1 MLRRFSA
8 LLVLLAVWTAAYAN
22 GPVLWAPAPGGDAP
36 SATVRLTARF
46 DMPAA
51 SLQAL
56 PPPPAGVRGALA
68 RLQKGETLVW
78 CGWTSAGWEE
88 LAGAEAGPEA
98 VEVTMTFAESTVA
111 YAVNGR
117 SLVAART
124 GASTLPCGTGPS
136 FGETSA
142 EGEGRLFSSSV
153 CGGCFDATNALA
165 AAGGRVTV
173 TEGTPDGTYPLVSAN
188 AAAWRQDVTVEGP
201 RDRVCMLASNG
212 ADGLDVTVASL
223 PYDEGRHVLAFTV
236 AADAVGFARDLAD
249 DLTGSDHMLF
259 LNGGGRLVLLGE
271 NEISGGVVVEDG
283 LVEIQET
290 KASSAADVILWS
302 DTAFLLSEK
311 VNRLELVERVT
322 TAEDPMGQVVRK
334 VAFSPVLAASSG
346 GQTPMTVSPPE
357 DDGAFWTVTFRIG
370 NATKGF
376 VYFCRSSAELT
387 GDFGPCAARVTA
399 DRDGALELTVRVPAN
414 ESRRFFRLGV
424 GPPQGLAK

>member
-51 SLQAL
+51 SMQAL

-68 RLQKGETLVW
+68 RLQKGETIVW
-78 CGWTSAGWEE
+78 CGWTSSGWEE

-98 VEVTMTFAESTVA
+98 VEVTMTFAESAVA

-124 GASTLPCGTGPS
+124 GVSALPCGPGTS
-136 FGETSA
+136 SGETEV

-153 CGGCFDATNALA
+153 SGGCFDATNALA

-201 RDRVCMLASNG
+201 RDRVCTLASNG

-223 PYDEGRHVLAFTV
+223 PYDEGRHILAFTV
-236 AADAVGFARDLAD
+236 AADDVGFARNLAD

-290 KASSAADVILWS
+290 KSSSAADVILWS

-311 VNRLELVERVT
+311 VNRLEFVERVT
-322 TAEDPMGQVVRK
+322 TVEDPMGQIVRK
-334 VAFSPVLAASSG
+334 VAFSPVLETSSG
-346 GQTPMTVSPPE
+346 GQTPFVVSPPE
-357 DDGAFWTVTFRIG
+357 DDGAFRTVTFRIG
-370 NATKGF
+370 NATRGF
-376 VYFCRSSAELT
+376 VYSCGSASEPT
-387 GDFGPCAARVTA
+387 GDFTASATRVTA
-399 DRDGALELTVRVPAN
+399 DRDGELVLTVRVPAN
-414 ESRRFFRLGV
+414 ESRRFFRLCV
-424 GPPQGLAK
+424 DFPR

>member
-46 DMPAA
+46 DMPAE

-68 RLQKGETLVW
+68 RLQKGETIVW
-78 CGWTSAGWEE
+78 CGWTSSGWEE

-98 VEVTMTFAESTVA
+98 VEVTMTFAESAVA

-124 GASTLPCGTGPS
+124 GVSALPCGPGTS
-136 FGETSA
+136 SGETEV

-153 CGGCFDATNALA
+153 SGGCFDATNALV
-165 AAGGRVTV
+165 AAGGRVRV

-188 AAAWRQDVTVEGP
+188 AAVWRQDVTVEGP
-201 RDRVCMLASNG
+201 RDRVCTLASNG

-283 LVEIQET
+283 LVETHET
-290 KASSAADVILWS
+290 KSSSAADVLLWS

-311 VNRLELVERVT
+311 VDRLELVERVT
-322 TAEDPMGQVVRK
+322 TVEDPMGQIVRK
-334 VAFSPVLAASSG
+334 VAFSPVLETSSG
-346 GQTPMTVSPPE
+346 GQTPFVVSPPE
-357 DDGAFWTVTFRIG
+357 DDGAFRTVTFRIG
-370 NATKGF
+370 NATRGF
-376 VYFCRSSAELT
+376 VYSCGSASEPT
-387 GDFGPCAARVTA
+387 GDFTASAARVTA
-399 DRDGALELTVRVPAN
+399 DCDGELVLTVRVPAN
-414 ESRRFFRLGV
+414 ESRRFFRLCV
-424 GPPQGLAK
+424 AFPR

>member
-51 SLQAL
+51 SMQAL

-68 RLQKGETLVW
+68 RLQKGETIVW
-78 CGWTSAGWEE
+78 CGWTSSGWEE

-117 SLVAART
+117 SLVAVRT
-124 GASTLPCGTGPS
+124 GVSTLPCGLGPS

-201 RDRVCMLASNG
+201 RDRVCTLASNG

-236 AADAVGFARDLAD
+236 AADAVGFARELAD

-283 LVEIQET
+283 LVETHET
-290 KASSAADVILWS
+290 KSSSAADVLLWS

-311 VNRLELVERVT
+311 VDRLELVERVT
-322 TAEDPMGQVVRK
+322 TVEDPLGQVVRK
-334 VAFSPVLAASSG
+334 VAFSPVLATSSG
-346 GQTPMTVSPPE
+346 GQAPMTVSPPE
-357 DDGAFWTVTFRIG
+357 DDGAFRTVTFQIG
-370 NATKGF
+370 NATRGF
-376 VYFCRSSAELT
+376 VYSCGSASEPT
-387 GDFGPCAARVTA
+387 GDFTASATRVTA
-399 DRDGALELTVRVPAN
+399 DRDGELVLTVRVPAN
-414 ESRRFFRLGV
+414 ESRRFFRLCV
-424 GPPQGLAK
+424 DFPR

>member
-1 MLRRFSA
+1 MLKPFSA

-22 GPVLWAPAPGGDAP
+22 GPVLWASAPGGDAP

-46 DMPAA
+46 DMPA
-51 SLQAL
+51 SSIQAL

-68 RLQKGETLVW
+68 RLQKGETPVW

-88 LAGAEAGPEA
+88 LAGAEAGPET
-98 VEVTMTFAESTVA
+98 VEVAMTFTESAVA

-117 SLVAART
+117 SLVAVRT

-153 CGGCFDATNALA
+153 SGGCFDATNALA
-165 AAGGRVTV
+165 AAGGRVRV
-173 TEGTPDGTYPLVSAN
+173 TAETPDGTYPLVSAN

-201 RDRVCMLASNG
+201 RDRVCTLASNG
-212 ADGLDVTVASL
+212 ADGLDVTVAPL

-236 AADAVGFARDLAD
+236 ASDAVGFARDLVD

-271 NEISGGVVVEDG
+271 NEISGGVVAEDG
-283 LVEIQET
+283 LVEMHEA
-290 KASSAADVILWS
+290 KSSSAADVLLWS

-311 VNRLELVERVT
+311 VDRLELVERMT
-322 TAEDPMGQVVRK
+322 TVEDPMGQVVRK
-334 VAFSPVLAASSG
+334 VAFSPVLATSSG
-346 GQTPMTVSPPE
+346 GQTPFVVSPPE
-357 DDGAFWTVTFRIG
+357 GDGAFRTVTILIG

-376 VYFCRSSAELT
+376 VYTCGSASELT
-387 GDFGPCAARVTA
+387 GDFTASAARVTA
-399 DRDGALELTVRVPAN
+399 DRDGELVLTVYVPAN
-414 ESRRFFRLGV
+414 ESRRFFRLCV
-424 GPPQGLAK
+424 GFPR

>member
-51 SLQAL
+51 SMQAL

-68 RLQKGETLVW
+68 RLQKGETIVW
-78 CGWTSAGWEE
+78 CGWTSSGWEE

-98 VEVTMTFAESTVA
+98 VEVTMTFAESAVA

-124 GASTLPCGTGPS
+124 GVSALPCGPGTSSG
-136 FGETSA
+136 GTSA

-201 RDRVCMLASNG
+201 RDRVCTLASNG

-223 PYDEGRHVLAFTV
+223 PYDEGRYILAFTV
-236 AADAVGFARDLAD
+236 AADDVGFARNLAD

-283 LVEIQET
+283 LVETHET
-290 KASSAADVILWS
+290 KSSSAADVLLWS

-311 VNRLELVERVT
+311 VDRLELVERVT
-322 TAEDPMGQVVRK
+322 TVEDPMGLVVRK
-334 VAFSPVLAASSG
+334 VAFSPVLETSSG
-346 GQTPMTVSPPE
+346 GQTPFVVSPPE
-357 DDGAFWTVTFRIG
+357 DDGAFRTVTFRIG
-370 NATKGF
+370 NATRGF
-376 VYFCRSSAELT
+376 VYSCGSASEPT
-387 GDFGPCAARVTA
+387 GDFTASAARVTA
-399 DRDGALELTVRVPAN
+399 DRDGELVLTVRVPAN
-414 ESRRFFRLGV
+414 ESRRFFRLCV
-424 GPPQGLAK
+424 DFPR